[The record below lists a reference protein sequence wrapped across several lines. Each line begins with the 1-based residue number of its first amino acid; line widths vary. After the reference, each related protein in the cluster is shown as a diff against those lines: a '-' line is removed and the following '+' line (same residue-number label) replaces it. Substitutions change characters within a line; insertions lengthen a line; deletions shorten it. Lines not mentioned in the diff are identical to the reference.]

1 MRKLPSNYY
10 YWLFVL
16 ANKDNMEAFLSRGDE
31 RQLKSLRSVLK
42 CLKKQNND
50 KYIELNGEELTKRV
64 EDAYTKFKE

>member
-1 MRKLPSNYY
+1 MGKLPSNYY

-16 ANKDNMEAFLSRGDE
+16 ANEKDFKAFLERGAE
-31 RQLKSLRSVLK
+31 RQIKSLRSVLT

-50 KYIELNGEELTKRV
+50 KYLELNGEELTKRV